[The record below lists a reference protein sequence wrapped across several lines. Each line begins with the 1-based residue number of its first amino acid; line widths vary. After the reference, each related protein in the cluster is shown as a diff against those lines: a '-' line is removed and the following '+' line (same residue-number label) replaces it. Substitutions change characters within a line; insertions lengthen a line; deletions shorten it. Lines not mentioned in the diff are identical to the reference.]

1 MLNLQE
7 TKHLLQSLGFLPSRK
22 PEATSER
29 ERKREAV
36 RCSLRK
42 TMAPFACL
50 KVWLI
55 RLVFSAET
63 VFFSPNNLAGNSVFQ
78 PVSAKVQTSEWGH
91 SSSHSIFILVN
102 NALKS
107 RKS

>member
-42 TMAPFACL
+42 TMERMLLGPTGFLGHAVSGSELFTEGESVVQLPIL
-50 KVWLI
+50 
-55 RLVFSAET
+55 FSLGGT
-63 VFFSPNNLAGNSVFQ
+63 QMNSF
-78 PVSAKVQTSEWGH
+78 PM
-91 SSSHSIFILVN
+91 F
-102 NALKS
+102 
-107 RKS
+107 